1 MGYFRLAE
9 GVIHTVTAPKVPWQT
24 VMFSGAVHSFADP
37 TAQGPMQV
45 YISGAVLEPGTL
57 LESRVRVAAGARV
70 RGRVPAGGMVM

>member
-37 TAQGPMQV
+37 TATRGSSV
-45 YISGAVLEPGTL
+45 YDEKLARRTYAMMREFFS
-57 LESRVRVAAGARV
+57 ESF
-70 RGRVPAGGMVM
+70 